1 MNKEKVKKIFG
12 VQRLV
17 KSGLFAAFIII
28 IAFIGIL
35 WFARPK
41 TSEVEKR
48 DLTKFPKL
56 TLAGIWDGSFFSDV
70 DTWYADTYPLREGL
84 ISSYHSLQSRYGIRT
99 SQIIAAQP
107 EEEIEEDE
115 PQAGIPAVTGQ
126 DEPQTTADPEEGLK
140 EGLGDIDAP
149 AEPVG
154 GIYIAKD
161 SGYGLYSYSAKNSL
175 RYSQLLNR
183 LASNLSGKAKVYS
196 LIAPISAGIM
206 LSDKT
211 RESIGCDDQNPA
223 IETMLS
229 NMDDSIGKVNVHH
242 TLKRHNTEYIF
253 FRTDH
258 HWTALGAYYSYREF
272 CKVKGIEPEELSSYR
287 TMEFKGFLGTFYQ
300 QSRRNPALGANPD
313 TVTAYIP
320 NDTND
325 MTCYMKQGDSYKE
338 YSWKIIYDVTNYPQ
352 GEKYNCFAA
361 SDQAY
366 NYVHNEK
373 KTDGTS
379 ILVVKDSYG
388 NAMIPFLI
396 DHYEHI
402 YWIDYRYYSSF
413 VRWKG
418 GADSSV
424 SALVTEKGIKDVLIL
439 NNINFTGANS
449 TLDLFDKLYR

>member
-1 MNKEKVKKIFG
+1 MNKEKIKKIFG

-17 KSGLFAAFIII
+17 KTGLFGAFIII

-48 DLTKFPKL
+48 ELTKFPKL
-56 TLAGIWDGSFFSDV
+56 TIAGLWDGSFFSDV

-84 ISSYHSLQSRYGIRT
+84 ISSYHSLQSHYGIRST
-99 SQIIAAQP
+99 QIIAAQP
-107 EEEIEEDE
+107 EEDDEESKDI
-115 PQAGIPAVTGQ
+115 ADITGQ
-126 DEPQTTADPEEGLK
+126 DEPQTAADPDEGLEEGR
-140 EGLGDIDAP
+140 GDIDAQ

-161 SGYGLYSYSAKNSL
+161 SGYGIYSYSANNSL

-206 LSDKT
+206 LSNKT
-211 RESIGCDDQNPA
+211 RDSIGCDDQNSA
-223 IETMLS
+223 IEIMLS

-272 CKVKGIEPEELSSYR
+272 CKVKGIEPEELSSYQ

-300 QSRRNPALGANPD
+300 QSHRNPALGANPD

-320 NDTND
+320 NDTNE
-325 MTCYMKQGDSYKE
+325 MTCYMKQGDIFKE
-338 YSWKIIYDVTNYPQ
+338 YNWKIIYDVSNYPQ

-373 KTDGTS
+373 KTDGSS

-388 NAMIPFLI
+388 NAFIPFLV

-402 YWIDYRYYSSF
+402 YWIDYRYYTAF
-413 VRWKG
+413 VNWKG
-418 GADSSV
+418 TGDSSV
-424 SALVTEKGIKDVLIL
+424 SALVNREGIKDVLIL
-439 NNINFTGANS
+439 NNINFTGSNS
-449 TLDLFDKLYR
+449 TLNTFDRLYR